1 MLVYAE
7 KKQKSYNYEQK
18 DFLSAPN
25 LFDLGTM
32 KIIVGDS
39 TQGRRFYDATKKEKY
54 EMNLLSPNEKN
65 AAGTKGKRTQL
76 EKQKMVAEMNSQ
88 EMEKSSLELIR
99 EKIMDYDLM
108 VAEKQAR

>member
-1 MLVYAE
+1 
-7 KKQKSYNYEQK
+7 
-18 DFLSAPN
+18 
-25 LFDLGTM
+25 
-32 KIIVGDS
+32 
-39 TQGRRFYDATKKEKY
+39 
-54 EMNLLSPNEKN
+54 MNLLSPNEKN

-108 VAEKQAR
+108 VAEKQARQIGQQRRKGLINSKSRISEDEQQVIAEE